1 MMKLVKHCEYEI
13 VVKMPGIPWVSAHS
27 SETYINLEL
36 LGNIGNK
43 EEGLETNI
51 LNEDSEKYAIIS
63 SFFQLP

>member
-1 MMKLVKHCEYEI
+1 MMKLVKYCKYEI
-13 VVKMPGIPWVSAHS
+13 VKMPGIPLVSAHS

-43 EEGLETNI
+43 EEGVETI
-51 LNEDSEKYAIIS
+51 IINEDSEKYALIS